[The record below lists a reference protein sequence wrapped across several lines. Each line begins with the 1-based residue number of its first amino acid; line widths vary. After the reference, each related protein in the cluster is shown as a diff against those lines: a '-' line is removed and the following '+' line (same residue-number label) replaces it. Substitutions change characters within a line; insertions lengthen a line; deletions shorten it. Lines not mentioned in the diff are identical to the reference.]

1 LAFENAA
8 ELTLAHFL
16 LLLHYILL
24 SKRFIKYQTAFEV
37 YDIIIPQMGKESLA
51 AREAEARRRAMAR
64 KKAIDYQTRA
74 MRLHLGAPKLPR
86 GRQNVDI
93 QTDVHLEE
101 VRIVKL
107 HFNVCVFIPNVLGS
121 CGKKLNQVR

>member
-1 LAFENAA
+1 MALKVHN
-8 ELTLAHFL
+8 
-16 LLLHYILL
+16 
-24 SKRFIKYQTAFEV
+24 
-37 YDIIIPQMGKESLA
+37 IIILQMGKESSA

-74 MRLHLGAPKLPR
+74 LRFHLGASKPSR

-107 HFNVCVFIPNVLGS
+107 RLNVCFFTEHEKVSENY
-121 CGKKLNQVR
+121 

>member
-1 LAFENAA
+1 
-8 ELTLAHFL
+8 
-16 LLLHYILL
+16 
-24 SKRFIKYQTAFEV
+24 
-37 YDIIIPQMGKESLA
+37 MGKESPA

-107 HFNVCVFIPNVLGS
+107 YLNVCFYTKSSN
-121 CGKKLNQVR
+121 CGKKLKFVKFCIVYNQQFRLKMRPYSISFYCTVVV